1 MPNYTDY
8 VYLLFLNPQSIIY
21 LQASANAE
29 YKRKEKFTMSDTNV
43 VHELT
48 MLYLHQKDISALTPE
63 QLLDEY
69 KKVYREIK
77 SKKSEKYGAN
87 WTV

>member
-1 MPNYTDY
+1 MESLIFLVIRYILSYT
-8 VYLLFLNPQSIIY
+8 VCTGT
-21 LQASANAE
+21 ANAE